1 MSEVANKQLMVSVY
15 KEFKYNLGER
25 NLIDVLQE
33 IKSDK
38 YQSEVNSIRYAL
50 HKGDEK
56 TADEIKSSL
65 NGFTM
70 SGTYGTSRTKASL
83 NSYSQ
88 IIGLDFDHIP
98 VNELDTLVKLIND
111 CKYTFASFIS
121 PSGEGIKVF
130 IKINSNATQ
139 HATAYNQVATHYK
152 NLSGYDFDAKCK
164 DITRLCFVSYDPE
177 TYIKD
182 DATIFEVQEEVIPL
196 PKVQKMETTSF
207 EATDTLL
214 DRCLKFTE
222 QKEQYSNGNRNNFIH
237 LFASNA
243 NRFGI
248 YEVDTLNFCTTNFD
262 LDEKEIKN
270 SVESAY
276 KNQSADFAK
285 FADFANRKPTKQK
298 TMNSKKSNEP
308 IDEENYLLNTP
319 TIPQSVYDN
328 LPPILKQG
336 AEAFKEAREKD
347 TFLTGALAVL
357 SGCLPNV
364 TGEYG
369 GRTVYPNI
377 FSFILAPAASGKGA
391 LQSSKELADKYHLE
405 VLKNSRE
412 QKNEYDLKMAAYK
425 KTQRF
430 KKKDDDT
437 QEEIPEE
444 PPFKIVFIPANASNA
459 SLIQHLQKNE
469 GKGIICETEADT
481 MGQAFKNDWGSYS
494 DLLRKAFHH
503 EKISITRK
511 TNNEYHEIN
520 APQLSVA
527 LSGTPKQ
534 VYNIISS
541 AEDGLFSRFI
551 FYVFKTDSK
560 WIDPSPY
567 GDRVNLTD
575 LFGKLANVVYEMVLF
590 HESGK
595 TTIHL
600 TREQWNKFNPTF
612 SEYLSQISAFV
623 SEDAQSIVKRLGL
636 VLYRLCMIFTA
647 IRKYQAQELATD
659 IQCLDEDF
667 ETASQ
672 LVEVY
677 LKHNILMFENL
688 PKQEDEEKGPFKSG
702 QNKKLFFD
710 ALPPRFSRKEAV
722 ELGATF
728 NLAERTVGSFLKSC
742 LGNYLQQP
750 EYGTYNKII

>member
-1 MSEVANKQLMVSVY
+1 MSEVTNNKLMVSVY
-15 KEFKYNLGER
+15 QNFVTKLEDR
-25 NLIDVLQE
+25 NLVEILQE
-33 IKSDK
+33 IKSEK
-38 YQSEVNSIRYAL
+38 YQSDINSIRYAL
-50 HKGDEK
+50 HKGEEK
-56 TADEIKSSL
+56 TADAIKSGL
-65 NGFTM
+65 IGFTM
-70 SGTYGTSRTKASL
+70 SGTFGASRTKVNL
-83 NSYSQ
+83 HTYSQ

-98 VNELDTLVKLIND
+98 VTELETLVKLINE
-111 CKYTFASFIS
+111 CNFTFASFIS

-139 HATAYNQVATHYK
+139 HPIAYNQVATYYK
-152 NLSGYDFDAKCK
+152 ILSGYDFDPKCK
-164 DITRLCFVSYDPE
+164 DSTRLCFVSSDPE
-177 TYIKD
+177 TYVNED
-182 DATIFEVQEEVIPL
+182 STIFEVQDEVIQL
-196 PKVQKMETTSF
+196 PKQQIVETTNF
-207 EATDTLL
+207 ESTDTLL
-214 DRCLKFTE
+214 DKCLKFTE
-222 QKEQYSNGNRNNFIH
+222 QKEQYTNGNRNNFIH

-248 YEVDTLNFCTTNFD
+248 TEADTLDYCTTNFD
-262 LDEKEIKN
+262 LDEKEIKA
-270 SVESAY
+270 SVQSAY

-285 FADFANRKPTKQK
+285 FADFANRKPSQQSTTKPK
-298 TMNSKKSNEP
+298 GNKEP
-308 IDEENYLLNTP
+308 IDDENYLLNTP

-336 AEAFKEAREKD
+336 AEAFSEPRERD
-347 TFLTGALAVL
+347 TFLTGALAIL

-369 GRTVYPNI
+369 GRTVYPHL

-391 LQSSKELADKYHLE
+391 LQSSKELADKYHEE

-412 QKNEYDLKMAAYK
+412 QKKEYDIKMAVYK

-430 KKKDDDT
+430 QKKDDNT

-444 PPFKIVFIPANASNA
+444 PPFKVVFIPANTSNA
-459 SLIQHLQKNE
+459 KIIQHLQQNE
-469 GKGIICETEADT
+469 GTGIICETEADT
-481 MGQAFKNDWGSYS
+481 LGQVFKNDWGSYS
-494 DLLRKAFHH
+494 DLLRKAFHS
-503 EKISITRK
+503 EKISISRK
-511 TNNEYHEIN
+511 TNNEYFEIN
-520 APQLSVA
+520 NPRLAVA
-527 LSGTPKQ
+527 LSGTPQQ

-551 FYVFKTDSK
+551 FYVFKTNSK

-567 GDRVNLTD
+567 GSRVNLTEH
-575 LFGKLANVVYEMVLF
+575 FAKLAIAVYEMVLF
-590 HESGK
+590 LDSGK
-595 TTIHL
+595 TKIHL
-600 TREQWNKFNPTF
+600 TREQWDKFNPTF

-636 VLYRLCMIFTA
+636 VLYRMCMIFTS
-647 IRKYQAQELATD
+647 IRKFQAQEQATD

-672 LVEVY
+672 LIEVY

-688 PKQEDEEKGPFKSG
+688 PKQDDDEQGPFKSG

-710 ALPPRFSRKEAV
+710 ALPNNFTRKEAV

-728 NLAERTVGSFLKSC
+728 NIAERTVGSFLKSC
-742 LGNYLQQP
+742 LGKYLVQP
-750 EYGTYNKII
+750 EYGVYEKVN

>member
-1 MSEVANKQLMVSVY
+1 MSEVVDKQLMVSVY

-56 TADEIKSSL
+56 TADEIKSGL

-70 SGTYGTSRTKASL
+70 SGTYGTSRTKGNL
-83 NSYSQ
+83 ISYSQ

-98 VNELDTLVKLIND
+98 VTEIDTLVKLIND

-139 HATAYNQVATHYK
+139 HTTAYNQVATFYK
-152 NLSGYDFDAKCK
+152 DLSGYDFDAKCK
-164 DITRLCFVSYDPE
+164 DITRLCFVSCDPE
-177 TYIKD
+177 TYIKE
-182 DATIFEVQEEVIPL
+182 DATIFEVKEEATPL
-196 PKVQKMETTSF
+196 PKVQKVKTTSF
-207 EATDTLL
+207 EETDTLL
-214 DRCLKFTE
+214 DKCLKFTE
-222 QKEQYSNGNRNNFIH
+222 QKEQYTNGNRNNFIH

-248 YEVDTLNFCTTNFD
+248 NEADTLDYCTTNFD
-262 LDEKEIKN
+262 LDEKEIKA
-270 SVESAY
+270 SVQSAY
-276 KNQSADFAK
+276 KNQLADFAK
-285 FADFANRKPTKQK
+285 FADFANRKPTQQK
-298 TMNSKKSNEP
+298 AMNSIANKEP
-308 IDEENYLLNTP
+308 IDDENYLLNTP

-336 AEAFKEAREKD
+336 AEAFKVAREKD

-369 GRTVYPNI
+369 GRTVYPNL

-391 LQSSKELADKYHLE
+391 LQSSKELADKYHSE
-405 VLKNSRE
+405 VLKNSLD
-412 QKNEYDLKMAAYK
+412 QKKEYDIKMAAYK
-425 KTQRF
+425 KAQRF
-430 KKKDDDT
+430 KKKEDNT

-444 PPFKIVFIPANASNA
+444 PPFKVVFIPANASNA

-494 DLLRKAFHH
+494 DLLRKAFHN
-503 EKISITRK
+503 ERISITRK
-511 TNNEYHEIN
+511 TNNEYFEIN
-520 APQLSVA
+520 NPQLSVA
-527 LSGTPKQ
+527 LSGTPQQ
-534 VYNIISS
+534 VNNIIAS
-541 AEDGLFSRFI
+541 AEDGLFSRFV
-551 FYVFKTDSK
+551 FYVFKTDTK

-575 LFGKLANVVYEMVLF
+575 HFAKLAIAVYEMVLF
-590 HESGK
+590 LDSGK
-595 TTIHL
+595 TKIHL
-600 TREQWNKFNPTF
+600 SREQWDKFNPTF
-612 SEYLSQISAFV
+612 SEYLCQISAFV

-636 VLYRLCMIFTA
+636 VLYRLCMIFTS
-647 IRKYQAQELATD
+647 IRKYQAKELTTD

-667 ETASQ
+667 NIALQ
-672 LVEVY
+672 LVEIY

-710 ALPPRFSRKEAV
+710 ALPNHFTRGEAI
-722 ELGATF
+722 ELGKTF
-728 NLAERTVGSFLKSC
+728 NMAERTVGSFLNKC

-750 EYGTYNKII
+750 EYGAYTKIV